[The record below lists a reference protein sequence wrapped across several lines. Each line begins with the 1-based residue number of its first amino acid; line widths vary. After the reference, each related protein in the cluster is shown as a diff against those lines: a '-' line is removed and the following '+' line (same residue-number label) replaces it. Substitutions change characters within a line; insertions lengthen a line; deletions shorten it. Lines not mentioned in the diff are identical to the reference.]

1 MDGSDGL
8 FEILRYAPEHNWS
21 AYEEA
26 LKTNLVFAK
35 IVISRIVYSLG
46 DWMAQNDSVQ
56 PSENIALQASTSH
69 GSIVGA
75 SPNNTVDMKTQADP
89 IK

>member
-46 DWMAQNDSVQ
+46 DWMAQCFEGKPLFEFVMNED
-56 PSENIALQASTSH
+56 
-69 GSIVGA
+69 GG
-75 SPNNTVDMKTQADP
+75 
-89 IK
+89 